1 MPEAGETPSPAKET
15 ADETDSAPVFKV
27 QFMTGTKPLKDGA
40 SQLKGLTGTDYYYDG
55 KTVKFTVGAY
65 RTFAEANNK
74 KKEIAA
80 KFPDA
85 FVIAMRNGKR
95 MDLTEARRFT
105 K

>member
-1 MPEAGETPSPAKET
+1 M
-15 ADETDSAPVFKV
+15 
-27 QFMTGTKPLKDGA
+27 
-40 SQLKGLTGTDYYYDG
+40 
-55 KTVKFTVGAY
+55 KFTVGAY

-95 MDLTEARRFT
+95 MDLNEARRYS

>member
-1 MPEAGETPSPAKET
+1 
-15 ADETDSAPVFKV
+15 
-27 QFMTGTKPLKDGA
+27 MTGTKPLKDGA
-40 SQLKGLTGTDYYYDG
+40 PQLKGLTGTDYYYDG

-85 FVIAMRNGKR
+85 FIIAMRNGKR
-95 MDLTEARRFT
+95 MDLNEARRYT